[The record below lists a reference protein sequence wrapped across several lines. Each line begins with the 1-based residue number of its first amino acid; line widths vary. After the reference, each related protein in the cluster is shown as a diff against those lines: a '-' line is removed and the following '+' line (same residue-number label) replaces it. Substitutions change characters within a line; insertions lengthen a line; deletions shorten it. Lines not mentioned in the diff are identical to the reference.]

1 MDHDRVRLAA
11 LAFGIGAAFILWTA
25 ASFHIGR
32 QAGKRSP
39 QPAVNV
45 KADTLVAQQV
55 VTIRD
60 TLRVLGPFYVTA
72 RIERPQL
79 FPVTDT
85 VRIHDTLFVALPREV
100 REYPGEDYRAQVSG
114 VDPSL
119 DWIEVYPKT
128 KIVTQSVQVPG
139 PQRWKRI
146 GWGVAAGPGVFWQ
159 PGMDNVTPG
168 VGILVGLRIN
178 L

>member
-1 MDHDRVRLAA
+1 MDHNRVKLAA
-11 LAFGIGAAFILWTA
+11 LAFGIGAAFVLWTA

-39 QPAVNV
+39 QSAVNV
-45 KADTLVAQQV
+45 RPDTLVV
-55 VTIRD
+55 RD

-85 VRIHDTLFVALPREV
+85 LRIHDTLFVALPREV

-128 KIVTQSVQVPG
+128 KIVTNTVHVPG
-139 PQRWKRI
+139 PQRWRRVGFGI
-146 GWGVAAGPGVFWQ
+146 AAGPGVFWDGTAVK
-159 PGMDNVTPG
+159 PGAG
-168 VGILVGLRIN
+168 VVAGVRVN
-178 L
+178 F

>member
-11 LAFGIGAAFILWTA
+11 LAFGIGAAFVLWTA

-45 KADTLVAQQV
+45 RLDTLVV
-55 VTIRD
+55 RD

-85 VRIHDTLFVALPREV
+85 IRIHDTLFVALPREV
-100 REYPGEDYRAQVSG
+100 QEFKGEDYRAQVSG

-128 KIVTQSVQVPG
+128 KIVTNTVQVPG
-139 PQRWKRI
+139 PQRWRRVGFGI
-146 GWGVAAGPGVFWQ
+146 AAGPGVFWDGAAVK
-159 PGMDNVTPG
+159 PGAG
-168 VGILVGLRIN
+168 VVAGVRVN
-178 L
+178 F

>member
-11 LAFGIGAAFILWTA
+11 LAFGIGAAFVLWTA

-45 KADTLVAQQV
+45 QPDTLVV
-55 VTIRD
+55 RD

-119 DWIEVYPKT
+119 DWIEVYPRT
-128 KIVTQSVQVPG
+128 QIVTQTTEVPG
-139 PQRWKRI
+139 PQRWRRVGFGI
-146 GWGVAAGPGVFWQ
+146 AAGPGVFWDGTAVK
-159 PGMDNVTPG
+159 PGAG
-168 VGILVGLRIN
+168 VVAGVRVN
-178 L
+178 F

>member
-11 LAFGIGAAFILWTA
+11 LAFGIGAAFVLWTA
-25 ASFHIGR
+25 AAFHIGR

-45 KADTLVAQQV
+45 RPDALVV
-55 VTIRD
+55 RD

-72 RIERPQL
+72 RVERPQL
-79 FPVTDT
+79 FQVTDT
-85 VRIHDTLFVALPREV
+85 VRLHDTLFVALSREV
-100 REYPGEDYRAQVSG
+100 QEYKGEDYRAQISG

-139 PQRWKRI
+139 PQRWRRVGFGI
-146 GWGVAAGPGVFWQ
+146 AAGPGVFWDGTAVK
-159 PGMDNVTPG
+159 PGAG
-168 VGILVGLRIN
+168 VVAGVRVN
-178 L
+178 F

>member
-1 MDHDRVRLAA
+1 MDHNRVRLAA

-45 KADTLVAQQV
+45 RPDTLVV
-55 VTIRD
+55 RD

-72 RIERPQL
+72 RVERPQL
-79 FPVTDT
+79 FQVTDT
-85 VRIHDTLFVALPREV
+85 VRLHDTLFVTLSREV
-100 REYPGEDYRAQVSG
+100 QEYKGEDYRAQISG

-128 KIVTQSVQVPG
+128 KIVTNTIQVPG
-139 PQRWKRI
+139 PQRWRRVGFGI
-146 GWGVAAGPGVFWQ
+146 AAGPGVFWDGTTVK
-159 PGMDNVTPG
+159 PGAG
-168 VGILVGLRIN
+168 VVAGVRVN
-178 L
+178 F

>member
-11 LAFGIGAAFILWTA
+11 LAFGIGAAFVLWTA
-25 ASFHIGR
+25 AAFHIGR

-45 KADTLVAQQV
+45 RPDALVV
-55 VTIRD
+55 RD

-72 RIERPQL
+72 RVERPQL
-79 FPVTDT
+79 FQVTDT
-85 VRIHDTLFVALPREV
+85 VRLHDTLFVALSREV
-100 REYPGEDYRAQVSG
+100 QECKGEDYRAQVSG

-128 KIVTQSVQVPG
+128 KIVTNTVQVPS
-139 PQRWKRI
+139 PQRWRRVGFGI
-146 GWGVAAGPGVFWQ
+146 AAGPGVFWDGTAVK
-159 PGMDNVTPG
+159 PGAG
-168 VGILVGLRIN
+168 VVAGVRVN
-178 L
+178 F

>member
-11 LAFGIGAAFILWTA
+11 LAFGIGAAFVLWTA

-45 KADTLVAQQV
+45 SADTLVV
-55 VTIRD
+55 RD
-60 TLRVLGPFYVTA
+60 TLRVLGPYYVTA

-79 FPVTDT
+79 FQVTDT

-128 KIVTQSVQVPG
+128 KIVTNTVQVPG
-139 PQRWKRI
+139 PQRWRRVGFGI
-146 GWGVAAGPGVFWQ
+146 AAGPGVFWDGTAVK
-159 PGMDNVTPG
+159 PGAG
-168 VGILVGLRIN
+168 VVAGVRVN
-178 L
+178 F

>member
-39 QPAVNV
+39 QPAV
-45 KADTLVAQQV
+45 KIEQQV

-128 KIVTQSVQVPG
+128 KIVTNTVQVPG